1 VKKWQITKRH
11 QHCFK
16 LAEELNITRLA
27 ARLLTNRGLLSR
39 EDIDSY
45 LSPQFSSSHDPYKI
59 PDLGIGVDRIIKE
72 LSTGNPI
79 GILGDYDV
87 DGLVSIV
94 ILKDFLEKLNTST
107 VHYVPNRFNEGY
119 GLSRD
124 GIDFLKERGV
134 SLIITVDCGATA
146 IKEVEYA
153 KSLGIDV
160 IVTDHHELDDVLPP
174 AVALIDPKRKDS
186 LFPFKELAGV
196 GVVYKLV
203 QGIASKLQMTLEEDE
218 FLDFVAVGTIADIVP
233 IIDENRIFV
242 KFGLNRLN
250 RFEHIGLK
258 TLITTTGLGKRK
270 LDTTQIS
277 FILAP
282 RINACGRLGHA
293 EPVLDLFFTED
304 EAFALQV
311 AEQLNFDNQ
320 KRKEIENHIL
330 SEAIDQIKEIPI
342 NQSKGIVIAKRNWH
356 RGVIGLVASKLVE
369 IYSKPVIVISIENG
383 IAYGSGRSYGEFDI
397 YSALKDCASYLISYG
412 GHKYAVG
419 LSLKTEKITSFTGA
433 FLDNLTRNLIPKAEI
448 NTIMID
454 EELSFKQISHNLLDF
469 LTQMAPFGVGNPKPV
484 FLTRCVEL
492 ISPISLQVKNQFRFR
507 LREANT
513 IVNAVAYRFK
523 SKYDLNTE
531 KYFDIIYN
539 IETQDFKGK
548 LSFHLNIIDMIP
560 NDEYEPDA

>member
-1 VKKWQITKRH
+1 VKKWQIAKRH

-27 ARLLTNRGLLSR
+27 ARLLTNRGLFNR
-39 EDIDSY
+39 EEIDTY
-45 LSPQFSSSHDPYKI
+45 LFPKFSSSHDPFEI
-59 PDLGIGVDRIIKE
+59 PDLGIGVDRIIEE
-72 LSTGNPI
+72 LKTGKPI

-87 DGLVSIV
+87 DGLLSIV
-94 ILKDFLEKLNTST
+94 ILKDFLEKLNTRT

-124 GIDFLKERGV
+124 GIDFLAERGV

-153 KSLGIDV
+153 KTLGIDV
-160 IVTDHHELDDVLPP
+160 IVTDHHELDDILPP

-186 LFPFKELAGV
+186 KFPFKELAGV

-203 QGIASKLQMTLEEDE
+203 QGIATRLQMILEEDE

-233 IIDENRIFV
+233 IVDENRIFV
-242 KFGLNRLN
+242 KYGLNRLN
-250 RFEHIGLK
+250 RFEHMGLK
-258 TLITTTGLGKRK
+258 TLITTTGLGRRK

-311 AEQLNFDNQ
+311 AEQLNHDNQ

-330 SEAIDQIKEIPI
+330 AEAIEQIKETP
-342 NQSKGIVIAKRNWH
+342 NLSKGIVIAKRNWH

-419 LSLKTEKITSFTGA
+419 LSLKTEKIPSFTEA
-433 FLDNLTRNLIPKAEI
+433 FLDNLSRNLIPKAEI

-454 EELSFKQISHNLLDF
+454 EELSFKQISQNLTGF
-469 LTQMAPFGVGNPKPV
+469 LLQMAPFGVGNPKPV
-484 FLTRCVEL
+484 FLTRCVE
-492 ISPISLQVKNQFRFR
+492 IINPISLQVKNQFRFR

-523 SKYDLNTE
+523 SKYDFNSE
-531 KYFDIIYN
+531 KYFDVIYN
-539 IETQDFKGK
+539 IETQEFKGK
-548 LSFHLNIIDMIP
+548 LSFYLNIIDMLP